1 MKKFAKTLVFIV
13 LCVCIAFTIAACGNK
28 GGNADFSY
36 PEEYETSGITLG
48 RYEELDLL
56 PVEGG
61 AEGITITSANPSIVS
76 VIGNR
81 LIAES
86 EGQTTITATRKKSK
100 KTLTVRVYDD
110 GAKLSLGTDRDI
122 AYIEN
127 ETDLGLHVVFNKKDY
142 AYGATYK
149 LTVPAEYASIAE
161 VRDGKIYGKA
171 EGTIKVK
178 ASIENYKGVDVIRG
192 EFTVRVCSA
201 SFVDVKS
208 AELSVYNAKDSKLA
222 KAKIEPTV
230 HYNAAKIADA
240 AVVYEVTDG
249 ADKIEIDDEGNI
261 VGKAEGTAT
270 VKVKYGADETV
281 FTEVTVTVK
290 PNYIGTSFFAS
301 GVGDEI
307 KQSYK
312 PYDGEAEIGGRK
324 EGIFEYTQGDGADW
338 DSRMSYAE
346 AGDSIVNNAR
356 KGYKYFGYDLY
367 LGGSQIYIGLDH
379 ADCQWF
385 GAGAYLRTDY
395 MQVIDC
401 ETGAITNRL
410 ERNKWIRIVYNLD
423 YYLNDSSYVAFAETG
438 FFYAQ
443 SGTPGSHSYID
454 NVRWYLDDEY
464 YDHDAEGNVKY
475 TLNDDGTIS
484 ATNNEWTFD
493 DTVNIYNG
501 EYVETESTYAPA
513 EGEIG
518 GVSGAWKYAPVTVTR
533 PDKNDP
539 SKNKTVFGS
548 WENQLKLVSATAYK
562 NGSTGDNGYNVNGMR
577 NLTEGIAKKVGAPVN
592 DSVESKYKFVTFDL
606 YVENGDSFNLNLN
619 HVNIG
624 GKINLGTTMA
634 EEGYVDGGTDL
645 STKSSYLRAW
655 KKGSDKL
662 AYYIE
667 KGNWYTVCLAY
678 FDNYDASAWSC
689 NILFSGDGGNVY
701 YINDVKFHKSMDG
714 VAPAEYTGLKPVS
727 GLSMLDNTKANG
739 QTLSWVYEDE
749 VAEKGEEFAGA
760 LKFKTNYAGT
770 DAWSNSRLG
779 FDGIAV
785 NSSFFKDGM
794 KYIVTDVYFDENIES
809 LGALTWVTHGSL
821 GLSGK
826 KYSGSIKLGE
836 TTEMYLY
843 ENGARVKGNVEANK
857 WYKLVIPV
865 DYPVK
870 QQWAVASVEI
880 KAKDA
885 SVAAYAYFNNITYT
899 KDIPYECKDVVIA
912 DKPASIAW
920 KDMAGDNTA
929 ETKTYDLSYIA
940 TPGLEVTWRSSD
952 EDVATVSGGTITFKR
967 GQWGKAVTITA
978 SAVVSEDVTITDSF
992 TVTLTNNVTEFSTAS
1007 DKISYVYGTDD
1018 EADVIYLTS
1027 TATSDSWSNSA
1038 AFSSIVSWKAGDN
1051 DYCKPVDSFRTHGY
1065 KWVSLDI
1072 CFDANAKVFEDCI
1085 WLNSDASGRHSV
1097 NFDMSSSDI
1106 PANAYFYNIEADG
1119 TKTKARGK
1127 VVAGKW
1133 YTVLMAV
1140 DYSKANTNWAK
1151 AFVGLTAKTED
1162 GTTAKIANLKFLTE
1176 MPAVYDLTISNK
1188 PSRVLWRELGDDK
1201 QITINTVATAGYDVE
1216 WNSSDPTVATVS
1228 DAGVLTFLS
1237 TGFNKSTTIT
1247 ASMKITDTF
1256 TLTDSFTVQL
1266 VDAPSNLVPN
1276 ENVSLYYGTDDEIIV
1291 KTTMSEGYSSTV
1303 GLYDISKGSSP
1314 VASWR
1319 NNGYKYLAMDILFGE
1334 NAKGIRSVIW
1344 LNNGNAH
1351 DEQPLLVGEAVPSVN
1366 ITVFDAATKAKVYG
1380 NVEANKWYTIYIAT
1394 NYSNPNPNWSQ
1405 AYINVWSNAD
1415 GVEGTIKIKNVTPVT
1430 AITGTYDLR
1439 MTGKP
1444 TADVNYRELTNGE
1457 LQLGVNATDGLELVW
1472 ETDNADYATV
1482 DGTGKVTLKGSAIGN
1497 NVTVTV
1503 YGKLNGNVVLTDSV
1517 TFGVTAVYSVEITN
1531 KPASL
1536 DWADLASGRTFTLE
1550 TSAATELTLVWS
1562 VDQTDYATVNNGV
1575 VTFTEAAIGNDV
1587 TVTVKGMLDGAE
1599 LATDSVTFTLTHEMR
1614 QILKTDSNATVEF
1627 GTSQEIDTVIVT
1639 STTAAANDDWGVGVQ
1654 FKEISSTANGSGVNT
1669 SYFTKGNKYVKF
1681 DISLGANAKVSPV
1694 SYFTSGGND
1703 ASTWKSD
1710 WYQKAITV
1718 GSTTTTYLYDKE
1730 TGARVLGNVESGKW
1744 YTLFVPA
1751 MWTCPNT
1758 PTWGAVRLMVR
1769 TTDENAAT
1777 AKIAN
1782 IEYVN
1787 AITGVID
1794 KVAIT
1799 GGLNSS
1805 MIFAEGATNTVQ
1817 LGMYNLPSAFG
1828 GVTWAVDNA
1837 EVATVADGLVTFL
1850 KTGSVNV
1857 TVTPVES
1864 AYAAYATTVSL
1875 KAVTLE
1881 DKKNEW
1887 HFDSTATEWQTEGE
1901 FANTY
1906 KFTGQNLI
1914 ISDATKEVTNN
1925 NYIMVEMYFAKAAG
1939 IKYISQMY
1947 TANKVAY
1954 DDVLWGTKRVNFT
1967 VYDKSWA
1974 TPVSRTTKR
1983 IGYYEMD
1990 GSVAET
1996 LETGRWYKVAIP
2008 KLKDMSQWAMQCKL
2022 EITANSDG
2030 EREVYYRNVSYGDT
2044 IPAGW
2049 INE

>member
-36 PEEYETSGITLG
+36 AEEYETNGITLG

-110 GAKLSLGTDRDI
+110 GAKLSLGADNDI
-122 AYIEN
+122 AYIGSA
-127 ETDLGLHVVFNKKDY
+127 TDLGFHVVFNKKDY

-149 LTVPAEYASIAE
+149 LTIPAEYASIAE
-161 VRDGKIYGKA
+161 VRNGKLYGKA

-192 EFTVRVCSA
+192 EFTVRVCPA

-261 VGKAEGTAT
+261 VGKAEGVAT

-312 PYDGEAEIGGRK
+312 PYEGEAEIGGRK

-395 MQVIDC
+395 MQVVDC

-410 ERNKWIRIVYNLD
+410 ERNKWIRIVYDLD
-423 YYLNDSSYVAFAETG
+423 YYINNSSYVAFAETG
-438 FFYAQ
+438 FFYTQ

-464 YDHDAEGNVKY
+464 YDHDAEANVKY

-493 DTVNIYNG
+493 DTVNVYNG

-533 PDKNDP
+533 LDKDDP
-539 SKNKTVFGS
+539 SKTKTVFSS

-714 VAPAEYTGLKPVS
+714 VAPAEYAGLKPVS

-794 KYIVTDVYFDENIES
+794 KYIVTDVYFDENVES

-826 KYSGSIKLGE
+826 KYTGSIKLGE

-857 WYKLVIPV
+857 WYKLVMPV
-865 DYPVK
+865 DYPAQ

-992 TVTLTNNVTEFSTAS
+992 TVTLTNNVTELSTAS

-1027 TATSDSWSNSA
+1027 TATTDSWSNSA
-1038 AFSSIVSWKAGDN
+1038 AFSSIVSWKTPDN

-1085 WLNSDASGRHSV
+1085 WLNSDGSNKHSV
-1097 NFDMSSSDI
+1097 KFDMSSSDI

-1127 VVAGKW
+1127 VIAGKW

-1140 DYSKANTNWAK
+1140 DYSKANPNWAK

-1188 PSRVLWRELGDDK
+1188 PSRVLWRELGDNK

-1334 NAKGIRSVIW
+1334 NSKGIRSVIW
-1344 LNNGNAH
+1344 LNNGQAH

-1366 ITVFDAATKAKVYG
+1366 ITVFDAATKAKIYG

-1405 AYINVWSNAD
+1405 AYLNVWSNAD

-1457 LQLGVNATDGLELVW
+1457 LQLGVNATEGLELVW
-1472 ETDNADYATV
+1472 EIDNADYATV

-1503 YGKLNGNVVLTDSV
+1503 YGKLNGSVVISDSV

-1536 DWADLASGRTFTLE
+1536 DWADLASGRTFALE

-1562 VDQTDYATVNNGV
+1562 VDETDYASVNNGV
-1575 VTFTEAAIGNDV
+1575 VTFTEAAIGNEV

-1614 QILKTDSNATVEF
+1614 HFK
-1627 GTSQEIDTVIVT
+1627 
-1639 STTAAANDDWGVGVQ
+1639 ANDGLSSLAYGTGDDIDVVLATATKTGSNDSWNSSVLFSDLIEAGTVNRPSLAYMNAGYKWVSVELMFDENLQFIRPNFDWQGDAATYYRTTIYPNTTLADNVYAFNMDGVRVSTIIANTWYKFFFPVELADKDKFHTENLCVWANDGTTTVLKLRN
-1654 FKEISSTANGSGVNT
+1654 FACSTAKTGV
-1669 SYFTKGNKYVKF
+1669 
-1681 DISLGANAKVSPV
+1681 
-1694 SYFTSGGND
+1694 
-1703 ASTWKSD
+1703 
-1710 WYQKAITV
+1710 
-1718 GSTTTTYLYDKE
+1718 YDKL
-1730 TGARVLGNVESGKW
+1730 VV
-1744 YTLFVPA
+1744 
-1751 MWTCPNT
+1751 
-1758 PTWGAVRLMVR
+1758 
-1769 TTDENAAT
+1769 
-1777 AKIAN
+1777 
-1782 IEYVN
+1782 
-1787 AITGVID
+1787 
-1794 KVAIT
+1794 T
-1799 GGLNSS
+1799 GGTNSS
-1805 MIFAEGATNTVQ
+1805 VIFTEGGTNTVQ
-1817 LGMYNLPSAFG
+1817 LGLANGADVFG
-1828 GVTWAVDNA
+1828 GYTWTVDNG

-1857 TVTPVES
+1857 TVTPVNT
-1864 AYAAYATTVSL
+1864 AYASLATTVSL
-1875 KAVTLE
+1875 KAVTAE
-1881 DKKNEW
+1881 EKKNEW
-1887 HFDSTATEWQTEGE
+1887 HFDSTLTTWVEDGE
-1901 FANTY
+1901 FANSWKYTA
-1906 KFTGQNLI
+1906 TSEDLLVASPS
-1914 ISDATKEVTNN
+1914 SDASNA
-1925 NYIMVEMYFAKAAG
+1925 NYIMLEFYVAKGCALNYHSNMYRNGK
-1939 IKYISQMY
+1939 S
-1947 TANKVAY
+1947 TWWWS
-1954 DDVLWGTKRVNFT
+1954 WGTNIN
-1967 VYDKSWA
+1967 A
-1974 TPVSRTTKR
+1974 NTK
-1983 IGYYEMD
+1983 YYEMD
-1990 GSVAET
+1990 GTRAT
-1996 LETGRWYKVAIP
+1996 KLEAGKWYKAVFLKAKQDAGCNWGDARLGIDKVDNAI
-2008 KLKDMSQWAMQCKL
+2008 
-2022 EITANSDG
+2022 EF
-2030 EREVYYRNVSYGDT
+2030 YYRNVAYGDT

>member
-61 AEGITITSANPSIVS
+61 AEGITITSADTSIVS

-142 AYGATYK
+142 AYGATYN

-161 VRDGKIYGKA
+161 VRNGKLYGKA

-192 EFTVRVCSA
+192 EFTVRVCPA

-230 HYNAAKIADA
+230 HYKAAKIADA

-270 VKVKYGADETV
+270 VKVKYASDETV

-312 PYDGEAEIGGRK
+312 PYEGEAEIGGRK

-423 YYLNDSSYVAFAETG
+423 YYLNNSSYVAFAETG

-464 YDHDAEGNVKY
+464 YDHDAEENVKY

-493 DTVNIYNG
+493 DTVNVYNG

-533 PDKNDP
+533 PDKDDP
-539 SKNKTVFGS
+539 SKNKTVFSS
-548 WENQLKLVSATAYK
+548 WENQLKLVSASAYK

-667 KGNWYTVCLAY
+667 KDNWYTVCLAY

-714 VAPAEYTGLKPVS
+714 VAPAEYAGLKPVS

-760 LKFKTNYAGT
+760 LKFKTNYTGT

-779 FDGIAV
+779 FDGIAI

-794 KYIVTDVYFDENIES
+794 KYIVTDVYFDENIAS

-826 KYSGSIKLGE
+826 QYSGSIKLGE

-857 WYKLVIPV
+857 WYKLVMPV
-865 DYPVK
+865 DYPAQ
-870 QQWAVASVEI
+870 QQWANASVEI

-899 KDIPYECKDVVIA
+899 KDIPYECKDVVIS

-992 TVTLTNNVTEFSTAS
+992 TVTLTNNVTEFAPSSSMTLA
-1007 DKISYVYGTDD
+1007 YGNGD
-1018 EADVIYLTS
+1018 EADTIFASTS
-1027 TATSDSWSNSA
+1027 ATNDAWNNTFAFTAIVNGAKPIAAYRGSGNKFAVMDVKFDSNVKQFLITMWLNTGSSA
-1038 AFSSIVSWKAGDN
+1038 TYQKYVNIGSAVDN
-1051 DYCKPVDSFRTHGY
+1051 DTYFY
-1065 KWVSLDI
+1065 
-1072 CFDANAKVFEDCI
+1072 DANGARVK
-1085 WLNSDASGRHSV
+1085 G
-1097 NFDMSSSDI
+1097 
-1106 PANAYFYNIEADG
+1106 NIEAD
-1119 TKTKARGK
+1119 T
-1127 VVAGKW
+1127 W
-1133 YTVLMAV
+1133 YKLYIPT
-1140 DYSKANTNWAK
+1140 DYTNYNGNWAQ
-1151 AFVGLTAKTED
+1151 AYLGMNAKTEAKAEIQIKNLTYVKAIEGMHD
-1162 GTTAKIANLKFLTE
+1162 LKITGVPSGDVQLETTQEVQLGVETDVEYTWSANNDAVATIDQTGKLTIVGSGKVTVTVTPTDVMYAGLTSSVTISVISEWDEPTAWHLDTTAAEWQGNTGDEFAKSWKVTGKDVTVAAAGKAAANADYIFLDLYLSKSGGFTYHSN
-1176 MPAVYDLTISNK
+1176 MYTASRLGRAWVWGNSVPGRLLIKASDWVTTVSTTDRYVRVYD
-1188 PSRVLWRELGDDK
+1188 
-1201 QITINTVATAGYDVE
+1201 
-1216 WNSSDPTVATVS
+1216 
-1228 DAGVLTFLS
+1228 
-1237 TGFNKSTTIT
+1237 
-1247 ASMKITDTF
+1247 M
-1256 TLTDSFTVQL
+1256 
-1266 VDAPSNLVPN
+1266 
-1276 ENVSLYYGTDDEIIV
+1276 
-1291 KTTMSEGYSSTV
+1291 
-1303 GLYDISKGSSP
+1303 
-1314 VASWR
+1314 
-1319 NNGYKYLAMDILFGE
+1319 
-1334 NAKGIRSVIW
+1334 
-1344 LNNGNAH
+1344 NGNAVSSVTNGVWYKVILPFNKEKKDISWGDSQLILEADAAGEKEVYFRNVSYGNELPTGLYERINITGVPTNDVYLSSGTCQLGVDTDLAVNWTSSA
-1351 DEQPLLVGEAVPSVN
+1351 DEIATVDSTGLVTFHTTGSVN
-1366 ITVFDAATKAKVYG
+1366 ITVTPTDPERASLAK
-1380 NVEANKWYTIYIAT
+1380 T
-1394 NYSNPNPNWSQ
+1394 
-1405 AYINVWSNAD
+1405 
-1415 GVEGTIKIKNVTPVT
+1415 
-1430 AITGTYDLR
+1430 
-1439 MTGKP
+1439 
-1444 TADVNYRELTNGE
+1444 
-1457 LQLGVNATDGLELVW
+1457 
-1472 ETDNADYATV
+1472 
-1482 DGTGKVTLKGSAIGN
+1482 VTLNIVSYVAR
-1497 NVTVTV
+1497 
-1503 YGKLNGNVVLTDSV
+1503 
-1517 TFGVTAVYSVEITN
+1517 ITN
-1531 KPASL
+1531 APTSL
-1536 DWADLASGRTFTLE
+1536 DWADLASGRTFALE
-1550 TSAATELTLVWS
+1550 TEASPELTLVWS
-1562 VDQTDYATVNNGV
+1562 VDQPDYATVNNGV

-1614 QILKTDSNATVEF
+1614 HFK
-1627 GTSQEIDTVIVT
+1627 
-1639 STTAAANDDWGVGVQ
+1639 ANDGLSSLAYGTGDDIDVVLATATKTGSNDSWGSSVLFSDLIEPGTVNRPSLAYMNAGYKWVSVELMFDENLQFIRPNFDWQGDAATYYRTTIYPNTTLADNVYAFNMDGVRVSTIIANTWYKFFFPVELADKDKYHTENLCVWANDGTTTVLKLRN
-1654 FKEISSTANGSGVNT
+1654 FACSTA
-1669 SYFTKGNKYVKF
+1669 
-1681 DISLGANAKVSPV
+1681 
-1694 SYFTSGGND
+1694 
-1703 ASTWKSD
+1703 
-1710 WYQKAITV
+1710 
-1718 GSTTTTYLYDKE
+1718 
-1730 TGARVLGNVESGKW
+1730 R
-1744 YTLFVPA
+1744 
-1751 MWTCPNT
+1751 
-1758 PTWGAVRLMVR
+1758 
-1769 TTDENAAT
+1769 
-1777 AKIAN
+1777 
-1782 IEYVN
+1782 
-1787 AITGVID
+1787 TGVYDILT
-1794 KVAIT
+1794 VT
-1799 GGLNSS
+1799 GGTNSS
-1805 MIFAEGATNTVQ
+1805 VIFTEGGTNTVQ
-1817 LGMYNLPSAFG
+1817 LGLANGADVFG
-1828 GVTWAVDNA
+1828 GYTWTVDNG
-1837 EVATVADGLVTFL
+1837 EVATVVDGLVTFL
-1850 KTGSVNV
+1850 KAGSVNV
-1857 TVTPVES
+1857 TVTPVNT
-1864 AYAAYATTVSL
+1864 AYASLATTVTL
-1875 KAVTLE
+1875 KAVTAE
-1881 DKKNEW
+1881 EKKNEW
-1887 HFDSTATEWQTEGE
+1887 HFDATAPTWVSEGE
-1901 FANTY
+1901 FANSWHSTSADVKVADNTSAASNAKY
-1906 KFTGQNLI
+1906 
-1914 ISDATKEVTNN
+1914 V
-1925 NYIMVEMYFAKAAG
+1925 MVEVYVVKGSGLNYHSNMYKEG
-1939 IKYISQMY
+1939 KSTYWWS
-1947 TANKVAY
+1947 
-1954 DDVLWGTKRVNFT
+1954 WGTNIDTNTR
-1967 VYDKSWA
+1967 
-1974 TPVSRTTKR
+1974 
-1983 IGYYEMD
+1983 YYEMD
-1990 GSVAET
+1990 GTRASK
-1996 LETGRWYKVAIP
+1996 LENGKWYKAVFNKAKQDASVTWGESILSID
-2008 KLKDMSQWAMQCKL
+2008 K
-2022 EITANSDG
+2022 ANN
-2030 EREVYYRNVSYGDT
+2030 EAELYFRNAAYGDT

>member
-1 MKKFAKTLVFIV
+1 MKKFAKTIVFIV

-192 EFTVRVCSA
+192 EFTVRVCPA

-230 HYNAAKIADA
+230 HYKAAKIADA

-270 VKVKYGADETV
+270 VKVKYASDETV

-312 PYDGEAEIGGRK
+312 PYEGEAEIGGRK

-464 YDHDAEGNVKY
+464 YDHDAVDNVKY

-493 DTVNIYNG
+493 DTVNVYNG

-539 SKNKTVFGS
+539 SKNKTVFSS

-714 VAPAEYTGLKPVS
+714 VAPAEYAGLKPVS

-826 KYSGSIKLGE
+826 QYTGSIKPGE
-836 TTEMYLY
+836 TTKMYLY

-865 DYPVK
+865 DYPAQ

-929 ETKTYDLSYIA
+929 ETKTYGLSYIA

-992 TVTLTNNVTEFSTAS
+992 TVTLTNNVTEFAPSSSVTLA
-1007 DKISYVYGTDD
+1007 YGNGD
-1018 EADVIYLTS
+1018 EADTIFASTS
-1027 TATSDSWSNSA
+1027 ATNATWNNTFAFTAIVNGDKPIAAYRGSGNKFAVMDVKFDSNVKQFLITMWLNTGSSA
-1038 AFSSIVSWKAGDN
+1038 TYQKYVNIGSAVDN
-1051 DYCKPVDSFRTHGY
+1051 DTYFY
-1065 KWVSLDI
+1065 
-1072 CFDANAKVFEDCI
+1072 DANGARVK
-1085 WLNSDASGRHSV
+1085 G
-1097 NFDMSSSDI
+1097 
-1106 PANAYFYNIEADG
+1106 NIEADTWYKLYIPTDYTNYNG
-1119 TKTKARGK
+1119 NWAQAYLGMNAKTEAKAEIQIKNLTYVKAIEGMHDLKITGVPSGDVQLETTQEVQLGVETDVEYTWSANNDAVATIDQTGKLTIVGSGK
-1127 VVAGKW
+1127 VTVTVTPTDAMYAGLTSSVTISVISEWDEPTAWHLDTTAAEWQGNTGDEFAKSWKVTGKNVTVAAAGKAAANADYIFLDLYLSKSGGFTYHSNMYTANRLGRAWVWGNSVPGRLLIKDRDWVTTVGTTDRYVRVYDMNGNAVSNVTNGVWYKVILPFNKEKKDIGWGDSQLMLEADAAGEKEVYFRNVSYGNELPTGLYDLKVTNVPTANVYLSVGSHQLGVDTNAGAVNWTSSADEIATVDSTGLVTFHATGSVNITVTPTDADRAPLAKTVTLNIAEESVQIIDERSEIAWRSLPDSKQITVAVAYSPNLTLNWSVDEGSAGYATVSQDGVVTFLEAGRYHDVTINVSAANAAGGTLGDSITFTLTDPVTEFGATGSATATYGYGDDVDTIITTATSTSIGWDTNVLAIKSLVKGNEYATPVYGSNGKHYFSFDVCFDSNTSQMEMCTYLNKNGSPNTKYQKTLTVGTAFDDTYYVYDAATKGRVLNTVGDGATW
-1133 YTVLMAV
+1133 YTVIVPA
-1140 DYSKANTNWAK
+1140 DHTNVNQSWAK
-1151 AFVGLTAKTED
+1151 AYLQFTSKSGTAATTVKIKNVALT
-1162 GTTAKIANLKFLTE
+1162 TE
-1176 MPAVYDLTISNK
+1176 MPAVHDLVITGA
-1188 PSRVLWRELGDDK
+1188 PS
-1201 QITINTVATAGYDVE
+1201 
-1216 WNSSDPTVATVS
+1216 SS
-1228 DAGVLTFLS
+1228 
-1237 TGFNKSTTIT
+1237 
-1247 ASMKITDTF
+1247 
-1256 TLTDSFTVQL
+1256 VQL
-1266 VDAPSNLVPN
+1266 SA
-1276 ENVSLYYGTDDEIIV
+1276 
-1291 KTTMSEGYSSTV
+1291 
-1303 GLYDISKGSSP
+1303 GS
-1314 VASWR
+1314 
-1319 NNGYKYLAMDILFGE
+1319 I
-1334 NAKGIRSVIW
+1334 
-1344 LNNGNAH
+1344 
-1351 DEQPLLVGEAVPSVN
+1351 
-1366 ITVFDAATKAKVYG
+1366 
-1380 NVEANKWYTIYIAT
+1380 
-1394 NYSNPNPNWSQ
+1394 
-1405 AYINVWSNAD
+1405 
-1415 GVEGTIKIKNVTPVT
+1415 
-1430 AITGTYDLR
+1430 
-1439 MTGKP
+1439 
-1444 TADVNYRELTNGE
+1444 
-1457 LQLGVNATDGLELVW
+1457 QLGA
-1472 ETDNADYATV
+1472 ETDLEVVWTSGNEEVAEV
-1482 DGTGKVTLKGSAIGN
+1482 DQTGKVTFKKSGTVDITVAPTDSTYASLAKSVSISIISEYDEPTGWKPKGASGNTMTWTADDATNPKAYRFSVTAGDGDWKSAMVVAEYGNDALTAPIGSAY
-1497 NVTVTV
+1497 VTIRM
-1503 YGKLNGNVVLTDSV
+1503 KFESNIKSV
-1517 TFGVTAVYSVEITN
+1517 IFRNA
-1531 KPASL
+1531 L
-1536 DWADLASGRTFTLE
+1536 RTP
-1550 TSAATELTLVWS
+1550 
-1562 VDQTDYATVNNGV
+1562 NNGV
-1575 VTFTEAAIGNDV
+1575 NYWIQFNVGAVPATDKAVKIYNEDGSVITEA
-1587 TVTVKGMLDGAE
+1587 
-1599 LATDSVTFTLTHEMR
+1599 
-1614 QILKTDSNATVEF
+1614 
-1627 GTSQEIDTVIVT
+1627 
-1639 STTAAANDDWGVGVQ
+1639 
-1654 FKEISSTANGSGVNT
+1654 
-1669 SYFTKGNKYVKF
+1669 
-1681 DISLGANAKVSPV
+1681 LG
-1694 SYFTSGGND
+1694 
-1703 ASTWKSD
+1703 
-1710 WYQKAITV
+1710 
-1718 GSTTTTYLYDKE
+1718 E
-1730 TGARVLGNVESGKW
+1730 GKW
-1744 YTLFVPA
+1744 YNVVVPVTLSSA
-1751 MWTCPNT
+1751 ANNGA
-1758 PTWGAVRLMVR
+1758 WG
-1769 TTDENAAT
+1769 
-1777 AKIAN
+1777 
-1782 IEYVN
+1782 
-1787 AITGVID
+1787 
-1794 KVAIT
+1794 
-1799 GGLNSS
+1799 
-1805 MIFAEGATNTVQ
+1805 
-1817 LGMYNLPSAFG
+1817 NLRFDFERS
-1828 GVTWAVDNA
+1828 D
-1837 EVATVADGLVTFL
+1837 
-1850 KTGSVNV
+1850 
-1857 TVTPVES
+1857 
-1864 AYAAYATTVSL
+1864 TTV
-1875 KAVTLE
+1875 
-1881 DKKNEW
+1881 
-1887 HFDSTATEWQTEGE
+1887 EG
-1901 FANTY
+1901 
-1906 KFTGQNLI
+1906 
-1914 ISDATKEVTNN
+1914 V
-1925 NYIMVEMYFAKAAG
+1925 
-1939 IKYISQMY
+1939 
-1947 TANKVAY
+1947 
-1954 DDVLWGTKRVNFT
+1954 
-1967 VYDKSWA
+1967 
-1974 TPVSRTTKR
+1974 
-1983 IGYYEMD
+1983 GY
-1990 GSVAET
+1990 V
-1996 LETGRWYKVAIP
+1996 
-2008 KLKDMSQWAMQCKL
+2008 KDYA
-2022 EITANSDG
+2022 
-2030 EREVYYRNVSYGDT
+2030 YGDT

>member
-61 AEGITITSANPSIVS
+61 AEGITITSADPSIVS
-76 VIGNR
+76 VVGNR

-100 KTLTVRVYDD
+100 KTLIVRVYDD

-192 EFTVRVCSA
+192 EFTVRVCPA

-222 KAKIEPTV
+222 KAKIEQTV
-230 HYNAAKIADA
+230 HYKAAKIADA

-270 VKVKYGADETV
+270 VKVKYASDETV

-312 PYDGEAEIGGRK
+312 PYEGEAEIGGRK

-464 YDHDAEGNVKY
+464 YDHDAEENVKY

-493 DTVNIYNG
+493 DTVNVYNG

-533 PDKNDP
+533 PDKDDP

-714 VAPAEYTGLKPVS
+714 VAPAEYAGLKPVS

-826 KYSGSIKLGE
+826 KYTGGIKLGE
-836 TTEMYLY
+836 TTKMYLY

-865 DYPVK
+865 DYPAQ

-899 KDIPYECKDVVIA
+899 KDIPYECKDVVIS

-992 TVTLTNNVTEFSTAS
+992 TVTLTNNVTEFAPSSSMTLA
-1007 DKISYVYGTDD
+1007 YGNGD
-1018 EADVIYLTS
+1018 EADTIFASTS
-1027 TATSDSWSNSA
+1027 ATNATWNNTFAFTAIVNGDKPIAAYRGSGNKFAVMDVKFDSNVKQFLITMWLNTGSSPTYQKYVNIGSA
-1038 AFSSIVSWKAGDN
+1038 VDN
-1051 DYCKPVDSFRTHGY
+1051 DTYFY
-1065 KWVSLDI
+1065 
-1072 CFDANAKVFEDCI
+1072 DANGARVK
-1085 WLNSDASGRHSV
+1085 G
-1097 NFDMSSSDI
+1097 
-1106 PANAYFYNIEADG
+1106 NIEAD
-1119 TKTKARGK
+1119 T
-1127 VVAGKW
+1127 W
-1133 YTVLMAV
+1133 YKLYIPT
-1140 DYSKANTNWAK
+1140 DYTNYNGNWAQ
-1151 AFVGLTAKTED
+1151 AYLGMNAKTEAKAEIQIKNLTYVKAIEGMHD
-1162 GTTAKIANLKFLTE
+1162 LKITGVPSGDVQLETTQEVQLGVETDVEYTWSANNDAVATIDQTGKLTIVGSGKVTVTVTPTDTMYAGLTSSVTISVISEWDEPTAWHLDTTAAEWQGNTGDEFAKSWKVTGKDVTVAAAGKAAANADYIFLDLYLSKSGGFTYHSNMYTAKRVGRAWVWGNSVPGRLLIKDSDWVTTVGTTDRYVR
-1176 MPAVYDLTISNK
+1176 VYDMNGNA
-1188 PSRVLWRELGDDK
+1188 V
-1201 QITINTVATAGYDVE
+1201 
-1216 WNSSDPTVATVS
+1216 SSVTN
-1228 DAGVLTFLS
+1228 GVWYKVILP
-1237 TGFNKSTTIT
+1237 FNKEKKDIGWG
-1247 ASMKITDTF
+1247 
-1256 TLTDSFTVQL
+1256 DSQL
-1266 VDAPSNLVPN
+1266 LLEADAAGEKEVYFR
-1276 ENVSLYYGTDDEIIV
+1276 NVSYGNELPT
-1291 KTTMSEGYSSTV
+1291 
-1303 GLYDISKGSSP
+1303 GLYDLKVTNVPTANVYLSVGSHQLG
-1314 VASWR
+1314 V
-1319 NNGYKYLAMDILFGE
+1319 DT
-1334 NAKGIRSVIW
+1334 NAGAVNWTSS
-1344 LNNGNAH
+1344 A
-1351 DEQPLLVGEAVPSVN
+1351 DEIATVDSTGLVTFHTTGSVN
-1366 ITVFDAATKAKVYG
+1366 ITVTPTDADRAPLAK
-1380 NVEANKWYTIYIAT
+1380 T
-1394 NYSNPNPNWSQ
+1394 
-1405 AYINVWSNAD
+1405 
-1415 GVEGTIKIKNVTPVT
+1415 
-1430 AITGTYDLR
+1430 
-1439 MTGKP
+1439 
-1444 TADVNYRELTNGE
+1444 
-1457 LQLGVNATDGLELVW
+1457 
-1472 ETDNADYATV
+1472 
-1482 DGTGKVTLKGSAIGN
+1482 VTLNIVSYVAR
-1497 NVTVTV
+1497 
-1503 YGKLNGNVVLTDSV
+1503 
-1517 TFGVTAVYSVEITN
+1517 ITN
-1531 KPASL
+1531 APTSL
-1536 DWADLASGRTFTLE
+1536 DWADLASGRTFALE
-1550 TSAATELTLVWS
+1550 TEASPELTLVWS

-1614 QILKTDSNATVEF
+1614 HFKANTKIKSVEY
-1627 GTSQEIDTVIVT
+1627 GTGDEIDTVIVT
-1639 STTAAANDDWGVGVQ
+1639 SNTYDAWDSSIAFTDLLAANNRP
-1654 FKEISSTANGSGVNT
+1654 STAYINAGYKWIS
-1669 SYFTKGNKYVKF
+1669 FEFQF
-1681 DISLGANAKVSPV
+1681 DENLYYIRPNFDSVAEAAGYYRGFVDPNEPAATQVDKN
-1694 SYFTSGGND
+1694 
-1703 ASTWKSD
+1703 
-1710 WYQKAITV
+1710 I
-1718 GSTTTTYLYDKE
+1718 YLYDMN
-1730 TGARVLGNVESGKW
+1730 NVRIWTVSAGEWYKIFIPVTLKNEDKW
-1744 YTLFVPA
+1744 YTENLCIVPKKGD
-1751 MWTCPNT
+1751 N
-1758 PTWGAVRLMVR
+1758 V
-1769 TTDENAAT
+1769 TTVF
-1777 AKIAN
+1777 KIRNYALSTSK
-1782 IEYVN
+1782 
-1787 AITGVID
+1787 TGVYD
-1794 KVAIT
+1794 NLTVT
-1799 GGLNSS
+1799 GGTNSS
-1805 MIFAEGATNTVQ
+1805 VIFTEGGTNTVQ
-1817 LGMYNLPSAFG
+1817 LGLANVADVFG
-1828 GVTWAVDNA
+1828 GYTWTVDNG

-1857 TVTPVES
+1857 TVTPVNT
-1864 AYAAYATTVSL
+1864 AYASLATTVSL
-1875 KAVTLE
+1875 KAVTAE
-1881 DKKNEW
+1881 EKQAEW
-1887 HFDSTATEWQTEGE
+1887 HFDSTVPTWVSEGE
-1901 FANTY
+1901 FANSWHSTSADVKVADNTSAASNAKY
-1906 KFTGQNLI
+1906 
-1914 ISDATKEVTNN
+1914 V
-1925 NYIMVEMYFAKAAG
+1925 MVEVYVVKG
-1939 IKYISQMY
+1939 SGLNYHSNMY
-1947 TANKVAY
+1947 TNDKTTY
-1954 DDVLWGTKRVNFT
+1954 WWSWGTNINANTR
-1967 VYDKSWA
+1967 
-1974 TPVSRTTKR
+1974 
-1983 IGYYEMD
+1983 YYEMD
-1990 GSVAET
+1990 GTRAT
-1996 LETGRWYKVAIP
+1996 KLENGKWYKAVFNKAKQDASVTWGESILSLD
-2008 KLKDMSQWAMQCKL
+2008 K
-2022 EITANSDG
+2022 ANN
-2030 EREVYYRNVSYGDT
+2030 EAEFYFRNAAYGDT

>member
-61 AEGITITSANPSIVS
+61 AEGITITSADPSIVS

-161 VRDGKIYGKA
+161 VRNGKLYGKA

-192 EFTVRVCSA
+192 EFTVRVCPA

-230 HYNAAKIADA
+230 HYKAAKIADA

-270 VKVKYGADETV
+270 VKVKYASDETV

-312 PYDGEAEIGGRK
+312 PYEGEAEIGGRK

-464 YDHDAEGNVKY
+464 YDHDAEENVKY

-493 DTVNIYNG
+493 DTVNVYNG

-513 EGEIG
+513 EGEID

-533 PDKNDP
+533 PDKDDP

-714 VAPAEYTGLKPVS
+714 VAPAEYAGLKPVS

-826 KYSGSIKLGE
+826 QYTGSIKLGE
-836 TTEMYLY
+836 TTKMYLY

-865 DYPVK
+865 DYPAQ

-899 KDIPYECKDVVIA
+899 KDIPYECKDVVIT

-992 TVTLTNNVTEFSTAS
+992 TVTLTNNVTEFAPSSSMTLA
-1007 DKISYVYGTDD
+1007 YGNGD
-1018 EADVIYLTS
+1018 EADTIFASTS
-1027 TATSDSWSNSA
+1027 ATNATWNNTFAFTAIVNGDKPIAAYRGSGNKFAVMDVKFDSNVKQFLITMWLNTGSSA
-1038 AFSSIVSWKAGDN
+1038 TYQKYVNIGSAVDN
-1051 DYCKPVDSFRTHGY
+1051 DTYFY
-1065 KWVSLDI
+1065 
-1072 CFDANAKVFEDCI
+1072 DANGARVK
-1085 WLNSDASGRHSV
+1085 G
-1097 NFDMSSSDI
+1097 
-1106 PANAYFYNIEADG
+1106 NIEAD
-1119 TKTKARGK
+1119 T
-1127 VVAGKW
+1127 W
-1133 YTVLMAV
+1133 YKLYIPT
-1140 DYSKANTNWAK
+1140 DYTNYNGNWAQ
-1151 AFVGLTAKTED
+1151 AYLGMNAKTEAKAEIQIKNLTYVKAIEGMHDLKITGVPSGDVQLETTQEVQLGVETDVEYTWSANNDAVATIDQTGKLTIVGSGKVTVTVTPTDAMYAGLTSSVTISVISEWDEPTAWHLCAKNTTEWIGNSGDQFAKSWKFTGSRIEVAGFYETQPEDQTAALAKYITLDIYFANAAGVNYESGMYNAGKKSWAWFWGKTVRPELAYYGASSGLGRYVQIYDMD
-1162 GTTAKIANLKFLTE
+1162 GNAVSSVTTGNWYKLVLPNAMENADTKWDTSRLVIDADSAGKREIYFRNVSYGNELPTGL
-1176 MPAVYDLTISNK
+1176 YDLKVTNVPTANVYLSVGSHQLGVETNAGAVKWTSSADEIATVDSTGLVTFHTTGSVNITVTPTDPK
-1188 PSRVLWRELGDDK
+1188 RASLAKTVTLNIAEESVKITDERSEIAWRSLPDSK
-1201 QITINTVATAGYDVE
+1201 QITVAVAHSPNLTLNWSVDEGSAGY
-1216 WNSSDPTVATVS
+1216 ATVS
-1228 DAGVLTFLS
+1228 QEGVVTFLEA
-1237 TGFNKSTTIT
+1237 GRYHDVTINVSAANAAGGT
-1247 ASMKITDTF
+1247 LGDSITF
-1256 TLTDSFTVQL
+1256 TLTDPVTALAVNG
-1266 VDAPSNLVPN
+1266 VDSIT
-1276 ENVSLYYGTDDEIIV
+1276 YGYGEEADTILIS
-1291 KTTMSEGYSSTV
+1291 TTGTSDSWRYNARFQG
-1303 GLYDISKGSSP
+1303 IAANAKP
-1314 VASWR
+1314 VADYR
-1319 NNGYKYLAMDILFGE
+1319 NNGYKYVKLNIYFNENVKQFRTDIHLNTDG
-1334 NAKGIRSVIW
+1334 KGPRYEKYIDIGSTPDSDVYFYDATTGGR
-1344 LNNGNAH
+1344 
-1351 DEQPLLVGEAVPSVN
+1351 
-1366 ITVFDAATKAKVYG
+1366 ITDA
-1380 NVEANKWYTIYIAT
+1380 IAT
-1394 NYSNPNPNWSQ
+1394 
-1405 AYINVWSNAD
+1405 
-1415 GVEGTIKIKNVTPVT
+1415 
-1430 AITGTYDLR
+1430 
-1439 MTGKP
+1439 
-1444 TADVNYRELTNGE
+1444 
-1457 LQLGVNATDGLELVW
+1457 
-1472 ETDNADYATV
+1472 
-1482 DGTGKVTLKGSAIGN
+1482 
-1497 NVTVTV
+1497 
-1503 YGKLNGNVVLTDSV
+1503 
-1517 TFGVTAVYSVEITN
+1517 
-1531 KPASL
+1531 
-1536 DWADLASGRTFTLE
+1536 
-1550 TSAATELTLVWS
+1550 
-1562 VDQTDYATVNNGV
+1562 
-1575 VTFTEAAIGNDV
+1575 
-1587 TVTVKGMLDGAE
+1587 
-1599 LATDSVTFTLTHEMR
+1599 
-1614 QILKTDSNATVEF
+1614 
-1627 GTSQEIDTVIVT
+1627 
-1639 STTAAANDDWGVGVQ
+1639 
-1654 FKEISSTANGSGVNT
+1654 
-1669 SYFTKGNKYVKF
+1669 
-1681 DISLGANAKVSPV
+1681 
-1694 SYFTSGGND
+1694 
-1703 ASTWKSD
+1703 
-1710 WYQKAITV
+1710 
-1718 GSTTTTYLYDKE
+1718 
-1730 TGARVLGNVESGKW
+1730 GKW
-1744 YTLFVPA
+1744 YTLFI
-1751 MWTCPNT
+1751 
-1758 PTWGAVRLMVR
+1758 PTDYSAYNSSWAEAGIGLNATSGTAVLKVK
-1769 TTDENAAT
+1769 DISFVKE
-1777 AKIAN
+1777 ISG
-1782 IEYVN
+1782 VHDL
-1787 AITGVID
+1787 AITGVPIQD
-1794 KVAIT
+1794 
-1799 GGLNSS
+1799 
-1805 MIFAEGATNTVQ
+1805 VQ
-1817 LGMYNLPSAFG
+1817 LETTTELQLGADTDLE
-1828 GVTWAVDNA
+1828 VTWSANNDA
-1837 EVATVADGLVTFL
+1837 VATIDAT
-1850 KTGSVNV
+1850 TGKLTILGSGKV
-1857 TVTPVES
+1857 TVT
-1864 AYAAYATTVSL
+1864 ATPT
-1875 KAVTLE
+1875 
-1881 DKKNEW
+1881 
-1887 HFDSTATEWQTEGE
+1887 DSTYASLAKSVTISVISEYDEPTAWHLDQSDGVEWQGKSDNE
-1901 FANTY
+1901 FAKSW
-1906 KFTGQNLI
+1906 KFTGTANQYGNLNML
-1914 ISDATKEVTNN
+1914 ISDATKEPTNAE
-1925 NYIMVEMYFAKAAG
+1925 YIMLEMYFAKVAG
-1939 IKYISQMY
+1939 IKYVSQMY
-1947 TANKVAY
+1947 SANKVAW
-1954 DDVLWGTKRVNFT
+1954 DDVLWGTTRKNIT
-1967 VYDKSWA
+1967 VYADGWTGKNGTDSG
-1974 TPVSRTTKR
+1974 KQ
-1983 IGYYEMD
+1983 IGYYNMD

-1996 LETGRWYKVAIP
+1996 LATGSWYKVVVP
-2008 KLKDMSQWAMQCKL
+2008 KMKDTSQWALQCRF
-2022 EITANSDG
+2022 EITCVDG
-2030 EREVYYRNVSYGDT
+2030 TAEVYYRNVSYGDT

>member
-13 LCVCIAFTIAACGNK
+13 LCVCIAFTIAACGNN

-36 PEEYETSGITLG
+36 AEEYETSGITLG

-61 AEGITITSANPSIVS
+61 AEGITITSADPSIVS
-76 VIGNR
+76 VSGNR

-127 ETDLGLHVVFNKKDY
+127 ETDLGFHVVFNKKDY
-142 AYGATYK
+142 AYGATYN

-161 VRDGKIYGKA
+161 VRNGKLYGKA

-192 EFTVRVCSA
+192 EFTVRVCPA

-249 ADKIEIDDEGNI
+249 ADKIEIDEEGNI

-290 PNYIGTSFFAS
+290 PNYIETSFFAS
-301 GVGDEI
+301 GVGTNI

-312 PYDGEAEIGGRK
+312 PYEGEAEIGGRK
-324 EGIFEYTQGDGADW
+324 EGIFEYTQGDGNGEGDTQDW

-438 FFYAQ
+438 FFYTQ

-493 DTVNIYNG
+493 DTVNVYNG

-513 EGEIG
+513 EGEID

-533 PDKNDP
+533 PDKDDP
-539 SKNKTVFGS
+539 SKNKTVFSS

-701 YINDVKFHKSMDG
+701 YINDVKFHKTMDG
-714 VAPAEYTGLKPVS
+714 VAPAEYAGLKPVS

-739 QTLSWVYEDE
+739 QTLSWVYDDE

-760 LKFKTNYAGT
+760 LKFKTNYTGT

-794 KYIVTDVYFDENIES
+794 KYIVTDVYFDENVES

-857 WYKLVIPV
+857 WYKLVMPV
-865 DYPVK
+865 DYPAQ
-870 QQWAVASVEI
+870 QQWANASVEV

-885 SVAAYAYFNNITYT
+885 SVAAYTYFNNITYT

-912 DKPASIAW
+912 DKPATIAW

-978 SAVVSEDVTITDSF
+978 SATVSEDVTITDSF
-992 TVTLTNNVTEFSTAS
+992 TVTLTNDVTEFAPSSSVTLA
-1007 DKISYVYGTDD
+1007 YGNDD
-1018 EADVIYLTS
+1018 EADTIFASTS
-1027 TATSDSWSNSA
+1027 ATNATWNNTFAFTA
-1038 AFSSIVSWKAGDN
+1038 IVNGS
-1051 DYCKPVDSFRTHGY
+1051 KPVDAYRGTGNKFAVMDV
-1065 KWVSLDI
+1065 K
-1072 CFDANAKVFEDCI
+1072 FDSNVKQFLI
-1085 WLNSDASGRHSV
+1085 TMWLNTG
-1097 NFDMSSSDI
+1097 SSPTYQKYITIGSAVD
-1106 PANAYFYNIEADG
+1106 NDTYFYDVNGARVKGNIEAD
-1119 TKTKARGK
+1119 T
-1127 VVAGKW
+1127 W
-1133 YTVLMAV
+1133 YKLYIPT
-1140 DYSKANTNWAK
+1140 DYTNANTNWAQ
-1151 AFVGLTAKTED
+1151 AYLGMNAKTEAKAEMQIKNLTYVKAIEGMHD
-1162 GTTAKIANLKFLTE
+1162 LKITGVPSGDVQLETTQEVQLGVETDVEYTWSANNNDVATIDQTGKLTIVGSGKVTVTVTPTDTKYAGLTSSVTISVISEWDEPTAWHLDTTAAEWQGNTGDEFAKSWKVTGNNVTVAAAGKDAANADYIFLDLYLSKSGGFTYHSNMYTANNVARAWVWGNSVPGQLIIKQKDWVTTVKATDRYVRVYDMDGNAVSTVTNGVWYKVILPFNKENKDIGWGESQLMLEADAAGEKEVYFRNVSYGNEFPTGLYDLKVTNVPTANVYLSVGSHQLGVETNAGAVNWTSSADEIATVDSTGLVTFHTTGSVNITVTPTDADRAPLAKTVTLNIAEESVQITDERSEIAWRSLPENKQITVAVAYSPNLTLNWSVDEGSAGYATVSQDGVVTFLDAGRYHDVTINVSATTAAGGTLGDSITFTLTDPVTEFGATGSATATYGYGDDVDTIITTATSTSIGWDTNVLAIKSLVKGNEYATPVYGSNGKHYFSFDVCFDSNTSQMEMCTYLNKNGSPNTKYQKTLTVGTAFDDTYYVYDAATKGRVLNTVGDGATWYTVIVPADHTNVNQSWAKAYLQFTSKSGTAATMVKIKNVALTTE
-1176 MPAVYDLTISNK
+1176 MPAVHDLVITGA
-1188 PSRVLWRELGDDK
+1188 PS
-1201 QITINTVATAGYDVE
+1201 
-1216 WNSSDPTVATVS
+1216 SS
-1228 DAGVLTFLS
+1228 
-1237 TGFNKSTTIT
+1237 
-1247 ASMKITDTF
+1247 
-1256 TLTDSFTVQL
+1256 VQL
-1266 VDAPSNLVPN
+1266 SA
-1276 ENVSLYYGTDDEIIV
+1276 
-1291 KTTMSEGYSSTV
+1291 
-1303 GLYDISKGSSP
+1303 GS
-1314 VASWR
+1314 
-1319 NNGYKYLAMDILFGE
+1319 I
-1334 NAKGIRSVIW
+1334 
-1344 LNNGNAH
+1344 
-1351 DEQPLLVGEAVPSVN
+1351 
-1366 ITVFDAATKAKVYG
+1366 
-1380 NVEANKWYTIYIAT
+1380 
-1394 NYSNPNPNWSQ
+1394 
-1405 AYINVWSNAD
+1405 
-1415 GVEGTIKIKNVTPVT
+1415 
-1430 AITGTYDLR
+1430 
-1439 MTGKP
+1439 
-1444 TADVNYRELTNGE
+1444 
-1457 LQLGVNATDGLELVW
+1457 QLGA
-1472 ETDNADYATV
+1472 ETDLEVVWTSGNKEVAEV
-1482 DGTGKVTLKGSAIGN
+1482 DQTGKVTFKKSG
-1497 NVTVTV
+1497 TVDITV
-1503 YGKLNGNVVLTDSV
+1503 APTDS
-1517 TFGVTAVYSVEITN
+1517 TY
-1531 KPASL
+1531 ASL
-1536 DWADLASGRTFTLE
+1536 AK
-1550 TSAATELTLVWS
+1550 S
-1562 VDQTDYATVNNGV
+1562 VSISIISEYDEPTGWHPV
-1575 VTFTEAAIGNDV
+1575 
-1587 TVTVKGMLDGAE
+1587 GANS
-1599 LATDSVTFTLTHEMR
+1599 TY
-1614 QILKTDSNATVEF
+1614 
-1627 GTSQEIDTVIVT
+1627 T
-1639 STTAAANDDWGVGVQ
+1639 STVWQGEG
-1654 FKEISSTANGSGVNT
+1654 
-1669 SYFTKGNKYVKF
+1669 
-1681 DISLGANAKVSPV
+1681 
-1694 SYFTSGGND
+1694 
-1703 ASTWKSD
+1703 
-1710 WYQKAITV
+1710 
-1718 GSTTTTYLYDKE
+1718 TTYPK
-1730 TGARVLGNVESGKW
+1730 
-1744 YTLFVPA
+1744 
-1751 MWTCPNT
+1751 
-1758 PTWGAVRLMVR
+1758 
-1769 TTDENAAT
+1769 
-1777 AKIAN
+1777 
-1782 IEYVN
+1782 
-1787 AITGVID
+1787 
-1794 KVAIT
+1794 
-1799 GGLNSS
+1799 
-1805 MIFAEGATNTVQ
+1805 
-1817 LGMYNLPSAFG
+1817 
-1828 GVTWAVDNA
+1828 
-1837 EVATVADGLVTFL
+1837 
-1850 KTGSVNV
+1850 
-1857 TVTPVES
+1857 
-1864 AYAAYATTVSL
+1864 
-1875 KAVTLE
+1875 
-1881 DKKNEW
+1881 
-1887 HFDSTATEWQTEGE
+1887 
-1901 FANTY
+1901 TY
-1906 KFTGQNLI
+1906 KFTSNTDGADWQKYLMLA
-1914 ISDATKEVTNN
+1914 SYHDESLKDPLGKKYVTAQFMFTDN
-1925 NYIMVEMYFAKAAG
+1925 VK
-1939 IKYISQMY
+1939 
-1947 TANKVAY
+1947 TVAICSK
-1954 DDVLWGTKRVNFT
+1954 LRTTGGN
-1967 VYDKSWA
+1967 DKSNYWEQYA
-1974 TPVSRTTKR
+1974 IGEIPSNTKNVR
-1983 IGYYEMD
+1983 FYNED
-1990 GSVAET
+1990 GSLVTEA
-1996 LETGRWYKVAIP
+1996 LAKNVWYKVVLPLAE
-2008 KLKDMSQWAMQCKL
+2008 S
-2022 EITANSDG
+2022 TASGNGAWGTFYVEFGANDSAAVT
-2030 EREVYYRNVSYGDT
+2030 EVYFKDYAYGDT

>member
-61 AEGITITSANPSIVS
+61 AEGITITSADPSIVS

-161 VRDGKIYGKA
+161 VRNGKLYGKA

-192 EFTVRVCSA
+192 EFTVRVCPA

-230 HYNAAKIADA
+230 HYKAAKIADA

-270 VKVKYGADETV
+270 VKVKYASDETV

-312 PYDGEAEIGGRK
+312 PYEGEAEIGGRK
-324 EGIFEYTQGDGADW
+324 EGVFEYTQGDGADW

-423 YYLNDSSYVAFAETG
+423 YYLNNSSYVAFAETG

-464 YDHDAEGNVKY
+464 YDHDAVDNVKY

-714 VAPAEYTGLKPVS
+714 VAPAEYAGLKPVS

-826 KYSGSIKLGE
+826 QYTGSIKLGE
-836 TTEMYLY
+836 TTKMYLY

-865 DYPVK
+865 DYPAQ

-992 TVTLTNNVTEFSTAS
+992 TVTLTNNVTEFAPSSSMTLA
-1007 DKISYVYGTDD
+1007 YGNGD
-1018 EADVIYLTS
+1018 EADTIFASTS
-1027 TATSDSWSNSA
+1027 ATNATWNNTFAFTAIVNGDKPIAAYRGSGNKFAVMDVKFDSNVKQFLITMWLNTGSSA
-1038 AFSSIVSWKAGDN
+1038 TYQKYVNIGSAVDN
-1051 DYCKPVDSFRTHGY
+1051 DTYFY
-1065 KWVSLDI
+1065 
-1072 CFDANAKVFEDCI
+1072 DANGARVK
-1085 WLNSDASGRHSV
+1085 G
-1097 NFDMSSSDI
+1097 
-1106 PANAYFYNIEADG
+1106 NIEAD
-1119 TKTKARGK
+1119 T
-1127 VVAGKW
+1127 W
-1133 YTVLMAV
+1133 YKLYIPT
-1140 DYSKANTNWAK
+1140 DYTNYNGNWAQ
-1151 AFVGLTAKTED
+1151 AYLGMNAKTEAKAEIQIKNLTYVKAID
-1162 GTTAKIANLKFLTE
+1162 GMHDLKITGVPSGDVQLGTTQEVQLGVETDVEYTWSANNDAVATIDQTGKLTIVGSGKVTVTVTPTDAMYAGLASSVTISVISEWDEPTAWHLDTTAAEWQGNTGDEFAKSWKVTGKNVTVAAAGKAAANADYIFLDLYLSKSGGFTYHSN
-1176 MPAVYDLTISNK
+1176 MYTANRLGRAWVWGNSVPGRLLIKASDWVTTVSTTDRYVRVYD
-1188 PSRVLWRELGDDK
+1188 
-1201 QITINTVATAGYDVE
+1201 
-1216 WNSSDPTVATVS
+1216 
-1228 DAGVLTFLS
+1228 
-1237 TGFNKSTTIT
+1237 
-1247 ASMKITDTF
+1247 M
-1256 TLTDSFTVQL
+1256 
-1266 VDAPSNLVPN
+1266 
-1276 ENVSLYYGTDDEIIV
+1276 
-1291 KTTMSEGYSSTV
+1291 
-1303 GLYDISKGSSP
+1303 
-1314 VASWR
+1314 
-1319 NNGYKYLAMDILFGE
+1319 
-1334 NAKGIRSVIW
+1334 
-1344 LNNGNAH
+1344 NGNAVSSVTNGVWYKVILPFNKERKDISWGDSQLLLEADAAGEKEVYFRNVSYGNELPTGLYERINITGVPTNDVYLSSGTCQLGVDTDLEVNWTSSA
-1351 DEQPLLVGEAVPSVN
+1351 DEIATVDSTGLVTFHTTGSVN
-1366 ITVFDAATKAKVYG
+1366 ITVTPTDPERASLAK
-1380 NVEANKWYTIYIAT
+1380 T
-1394 NYSNPNPNWSQ
+1394 
-1405 AYINVWSNAD
+1405 
-1415 GVEGTIKIKNVTPVT
+1415 
-1430 AITGTYDLR
+1430 
-1439 MTGKP
+1439 
-1444 TADVNYRELTNGE
+1444 
-1457 LQLGVNATDGLELVW
+1457 
-1472 ETDNADYATV
+1472 
-1482 DGTGKVTLKGSAIGN
+1482 VTLNIVSYVAR
-1497 NVTVTV
+1497 
-1503 YGKLNGNVVLTDSV
+1503 
-1517 TFGVTAVYSVEITN
+1517 ITN
-1531 KPASL
+1531 APTSL
-1536 DWADLASGRTFTLE
+1536 DWADLASGRTFALE
-1550 TSAATELTLVWS
+1550 TEASPELTLVWS

-1614 QILKTDSNATVEF
+1614 HFKANTKIKSVEY
-1627 GTSQEIDTVIVT
+1627 GTGDEIDTVIVT
-1639 STTAAANDDWGVGVQ
+1639 SNTYDAWDSSIAFTDLLAANNRP
-1654 FKEISSTANGSGVNT
+1654 STAYINAGYKWIS
-1669 SYFTKGNKYVKF
+1669 FEFQF
-1681 DISLGANAKVSPV
+1681 DENLYYIRPNFDSVAEAAGYYRGFVDPNEPAATQVDKN
-1694 SYFTSGGND
+1694 
-1703 ASTWKSD
+1703 
-1710 WYQKAITV
+1710 I
-1718 GSTTTTYLYDKE
+1718 YLYDMN
-1730 TGARVLGNVESGKW
+1730 NVRIWTVSAGEWYKIFIPVTLKNEDKW
-1744 YTLFVPA
+1744 YTENLCIVPKKGD
-1751 MWTCPNT
+1751 N
-1758 PTWGAVRLMVR
+1758 V
-1769 TTDENAAT
+1769 TTVF
-1777 AKIAN
+1777 KIRNYALSTSK
-1782 IEYVN
+1782 
-1787 AITGVID
+1787 TGVYD
-1794 KVAIT
+1794 NLTVT
-1799 GGLNSS
+1799 GGTNSS
-1805 MIFAEGATNTVQ
+1805 VIFTEGGTNTVQ
-1817 LGMYNLPSAFG
+1817 LGLANVADVFG
-1828 GVTWAVDNA
+1828 GYTWTVDNA

-1857 TVTPVES
+1857 TVTPVNT
-1864 AYAAYATTVSL
+1864 AYASLATTVSL
-1875 KAVTLE
+1875 KAVTAE
-1881 DKKNEW
+1881 EKQAEW
-1887 HFDSTATEWQTEGE
+1887 HFDSTVPTWVSEGE
-1901 FANTY
+1901 FANSWHSTSADVKVADNTSAASNAKY
-1906 KFTGQNLI
+1906 
-1914 ISDATKEVTNN
+1914 V
-1925 NYIMVEMYFAKAAG
+1925 MVEVYVVKG
-1939 IKYISQMY
+1939 SGLNYHSNMY
-1947 TANKVAY
+1947 TNDKTTY
-1954 DDVLWGTKRVNFT
+1954 WWSWGTNINANTR
-1967 VYDKSWA
+1967 
-1974 TPVSRTTKR
+1974 
-1983 IGYYEMD
+1983 YYEMD
-1990 GSVAET
+1990 GTRAT
-1996 LETGRWYKVAIP
+1996 KLENGKWYKAVFNKAKQDASVTWGESILSLD
-2008 KLKDMSQWAMQCKL
+2008 K
-2022 EITANSDG
+2022 ANN
-2030 EREVYYRNVSYGDT
+2030 EAEFYFRNAAYGDT

>member
-61 AEGITITSANPSIVS
+61 AEGITITSADPSIVS

-149 LTVPAEYASIAE
+149 LTVPAEYANIAE
-161 VRDGKIYGKA
+161 VRNGKLYGKA

-192 EFTVRVCSA
+192 EFTVRVCPA

-230 HYNAAKIADA
+230 HYKAAKIADA

-270 VKVKYGADETV
+270 VKVKYASDETV

-312 PYDGEAEIGGRK
+312 PYEGEAEIGGRK

-464 YDHDAEGNVKY
+464 YDHDAVDNVKY

-493 DTVNIYNG
+493 DTVNFYNG

-689 NILFSGDGGNVY
+689 NILLSGDGGNVY

-714 VAPAEYTGLKPVS
+714 VAPAEYAGLKPVS

-826 KYSGSIKLGE
+826 QYTGSIKLGE
-836 TTEMYLY
+836 TTKMYLY

-865 DYPVK
+865 DYPAQ

-1085 WLNSDASGRHSV
+1085 WLNSDASGRHSIS
-1097 NFDMSSSDI
+1097 FDMSSSDI

-1119 TKTKARGK
+1119 TKTKAKGK

-1140 DYSKANTNWAK
+1140 DHSKANTDWAK

-1291 KTTMSEGYSSTV
+1291 KTSKSEGYSSTV

-1344 LNNGNAH
+1344 LNKGNAH

-1366 ITVFDAATKAKVYG
+1366 IAVFDAATKAKVYG

-1415 GVEGTIKIKNVTPVT
+1415 GVEGTIKIKNVIPVT

-1457 LQLGVNATDGLELVW
+1457 LQLGVNATEGLELVW

-1482 DGTGKVTLKGSAIGN
+1482 DGTGKVTIKGSAIGN

-1562 VDQTDYATVNNGV
+1562 VDQPDYATVNNGV

-1599 LATDSVTFTLTHEMR
+1599 LATDSVTFTLIHEMR
-1614 QILKTDSNATVEF
+1614 HFKANTKIKSVEY
-1627 GTSQEIDTVIVT
+1627 GTGDEIDTVIVT
-1639 STTAAANDDWGVGVQ
+1639 SNTYDAWDSSIAFTDLLAANNRP
-1654 FKEISSTANGSGVNT
+1654 STAYINAGYKWIS
-1669 SYFTKGNKYVKF
+1669 FEFQF
-1681 DISLGANAKVSPV
+1681 DENLYYIRPNFDSVAEAAGYYRGFVDPNEPAATQVDKN
-1694 SYFTSGGND
+1694 
-1703 ASTWKSD
+1703 
-1710 WYQKAITV
+1710 I
-1718 GSTTTTYLYDKE
+1718 YLYDMN
-1730 TGARVLGNVESGKW
+1730 NVRIWTVSAGEWYKIFIPVTLKNEDKW
-1744 YTLFVPA
+1744 YTENLCIVPKKGD
-1751 MWTCPNT
+1751 N
-1758 PTWGAVRLMVR
+1758 V
-1769 TTDENAAT
+1769 TTVFKIRNYALST
-1777 AKIAN
+1777 AK
-1782 IEYVN
+1782 
-1787 AITGVID
+1787 TGVYD
-1794 KVAIT
+1794 NLTVT
-1799 GGLNSS
+1799 GGTNSS
-1805 MIFAEGATNTVQ
+1805 VIFTEGGTNTVQ
-1817 LGMYNLPSAFG
+1817 LGLANVADVFG
-1828 GVTWAVDNA
+1828 GYTWTVDNG

-1857 TVTPVES
+1857 TVTPVNT
-1864 AYAAYATTVSL
+1864 AYASLATTVSL
-1875 KAVTLE
+1875 KAVTAE
-1881 DKKNEW
+1881 EKQAEW
-1887 HFDSTATEWQTEGE
+1887 HFDSTVPTWVSEGE
-1901 FANTY
+1901 FANSWHSTSADVKVADNTSAASNAKY
-1906 KFTGQNLI
+1906 
-1914 ISDATKEVTNN
+1914 V
-1925 NYIMVEMYFAKAAG
+1925 MVEVYVVKG
-1939 IKYISQMY
+1939 SGLNYHSNMY
-1947 TANKVAY
+1947 TNDKTTY
-1954 DDVLWGTKRVNFT
+1954 WWSWGTNINANTR
-1967 VYDKSWA
+1967 
-1974 TPVSRTTKR
+1974 
-1983 IGYYEMD
+1983 YYEMD
-1990 GSVAET
+1990 GTRAT
-1996 LETGRWYKVAIP
+1996 KLENGKWYKAVFNKAKQDASVTWGESILSLD
-2008 KLKDMSQWAMQCKL
+2008 K
-2022 EITANSDG
+2022 ANN
-2030 EREVYYRNVSYGDT
+2030 EAEFYFRNAAYGDT

>member
-36 PEEYETSGITLG
+36 AEEYETNGITLG

-61 AEGITITSANPSIVS
+61 AEGITITSADPSIVS

-110 GAKLSLGTDRDI
+110 GAKLSIGADNDI
-122 AYIEN
+122 AYIGSA
-127 ETDLGLHVVFNKKDY
+127 TDLGFHVVFNKKDY

-149 LTVPAEYASIAE
+149 LTIPAEYASIAE

-192 EFTVRVCSA
+192 EFTVRVCPA

-261 VGKAEGTAT
+261 VGKAEGVAT

-312 PYDGEAEIGGRK
+312 PYEGEAEIGGRK

-385 GAGAYLRTDY
+385 GTGAYLRTDY

-423 YYLNDSSYVAFAETG
+423 YYLNNSSYVAFAETG

-464 YDHDAEGNVKY
+464 YDHDAEENVKY

-493 DTVNIYNG
+493 DTVNVYNG

-533 PDKNDP
+533 PDKDDP
-539 SKNKTVFGS
+539 SKTKTVFSS

-714 VAPAEYTGLKPVS
+714 VAPAEYAGLKPVS

-794 KYIVTDVYFDENIES
+794 KYIVTDVYFDENVES

-826 KYSGSIKLGE
+826 KYTGSIKLGE

-857 WYKLVIPV
+857 WYKLVMPV
-865 DYPVK
+865 DYPAQ

-967 GQWGKAVTITA
+967 GQWGKSVTITA

-992 TVTLTNNVTEFSTAS
+992 TVTLTNNVTEFAPSSSMTLA
-1007 DKISYVYGTDD
+1007 YGNGD
-1018 EADVIYLTS
+1018 EADTIFASTS
-1027 TATSDSWSNSA
+1027 ATNAAWNNTFAFTAIVNGDKPIAAYRGSGNKFAVMDVKFDSNVKQFLITMWLNTGSSA
-1038 AFSSIVSWKAGDN
+1038 TYQKYVNIGSAVDN
-1051 DYCKPVDSFRTHGY
+1051 DTYFY
-1065 KWVSLDI
+1065 
-1072 CFDANAKVFEDCI
+1072 DANGARVK
-1085 WLNSDASGRHSV
+1085 G
-1097 NFDMSSSDI
+1097 
-1106 PANAYFYNIEADG
+1106 NIEADTWYKLYIPTDYTNYNG
-1119 TKTKARGK
+1119 NWAQAYLGMNAKTEAKAEIQIKNLTYVKAIEGMHDLKITGVPSGDVQLETTQEVQLGVETDVEYTWSANNDAVATIDQTGKLTIVGSGK
-1127 VVAGKW
+1127 VTVTVTPTDAMYAGLTSSVTISVISEWDEPTAWHLDTTAAEWQGNTGNEFAKSWKVTGKNVTVAAAGKAAANADYIFLDLYLSKSSGFTYHSNMYTANRLGRAWVWGNSVPGRLLIKDRDWVTTVGTTDRYVRVYDMNGNAVSSVTNGVWYKVILPFNKEKKDIGWGDSQLLLEADAAGEKEVYFRNVSYGNELPTGLYDLKVTNVPTANVYLSVGSHQLGVDTNAGAVNWTSSADEIATVDSTGLVTFHTTGSVNITVTPTDADRAPLAKTVTLNIAEESVQITDERSEIAWRSLPDSKQITVAVAHSPNLTLNWSVDEGSAGYATVSQDGVVTFLEAGRYHDVTINVSATNAAGGTLGDSITFTLTDPVTEFGATGSATATYGYGDDVDTIITTATSTSIGWDTNVLAIKSLVKGNEYATPVYGSNGKHYFSFDVCFDSNTSQMEMCTYLNKDGSPNTKYQKTLTVGTAFDDTYYVYDAATKGRVLNTVGDGATW
-1133 YTVLMAV
+1133 YTVIVPA
-1140 DYSKANTNWAK
+1140 DHTNVNQSWAK
-1151 AFVGLTAKTED
+1151 AYLQFTSKSGTAATTVKIKNVALT
-1162 GTTAKIANLKFLTE
+1162 TE
-1176 MPAVYDLTISNK
+1176 MPAVHDL
-1188 PSRVLWRELGDDK
+1188 V
-1201 QITINTVATAGYDVE
+1201 ITGAPA
-1216 WNSSDPTVATVS
+1216 SS
-1228 DAGVLTFLS
+1228 
-1237 TGFNKSTTIT
+1237 
-1247 ASMKITDTF
+1247 
-1256 TLTDSFTVQL
+1256 VQL
-1266 VDAPSNLVPN
+1266 SA
-1276 ENVSLYYGTDDEIIV
+1276 
-1291 KTTMSEGYSSTV
+1291 
-1303 GLYDISKGSSP
+1303 GS
-1314 VASWR
+1314 
-1319 NNGYKYLAMDILFGE
+1319 I
-1334 NAKGIRSVIW
+1334 
-1344 LNNGNAH
+1344 
-1351 DEQPLLVGEAVPSVN
+1351 
-1366 ITVFDAATKAKVYG
+1366 
-1380 NVEANKWYTIYIAT
+1380 
-1394 NYSNPNPNWSQ
+1394 
-1405 AYINVWSNAD
+1405 
-1415 GVEGTIKIKNVTPVT
+1415 
-1430 AITGTYDLR
+1430 
-1439 MTGKP
+1439 
-1444 TADVNYRELTNGE
+1444 
-1457 LQLGVNATDGLELVW
+1457 QLGA
-1472 ETDNADYATV
+1472 ETDLEVVWTSGNKEVAEV
-1482 DGTGKVTLKGSAIGN
+1482 DQTGKVTFKKSG
-1497 NVTVTV
+1497 TVDITV
-1503 YGKLNGNVVLTDSV
+1503 APTDSS
-1517 TFGVTAVYSVEITN
+1517 Y
-1531 KPASL
+1531 ASL
-1536 DWADLASGRTFTLE
+1536 AK
-1550 TSAATELTLVWS
+1550 S
-1562 VDQTDYATVNNGV
+1562 VSISIISEYDEPTGWKP
-1575 VTFTEAAIGNDV
+1575 
-1587 TVTVKGMLDGAE
+1587 KGANS
-1599 LATDSVTFTLTHEMR
+1599 TY
-1614 QILKTDSNATVEF
+1614 
-1627 GTSQEIDTVIVT
+1627 T
-1639 STTAAANDDWGVGVQ
+1639 STVWQGEG
-1654 FKEISSTANGSGVNT
+1654 
-1669 SYFTKGNKYVKF
+1669 
-1681 DISLGANAKVSPV
+1681 
-1694 SYFTSGGND
+1694 
-1703 ASTWKSD
+1703 
-1710 WYQKAITV
+1710 
-1718 GSTTTTYLYDKE
+1718 TTYPK
-1730 TGARVLGNVESGKW
+1730 
-1744 YTLFVPA
+1744 
-1751 MWTCPNT
+1751 
-1758 PTWGAVRLMVR
+1758 
-1769 TTDENAAT
+1769 
-1777 AKIAN
+1777 
-1782 IEYVN
+1782 
-1787 AITGVID
+1787 
-1794 KVAIT
+1794 
-1799 GGLNSS
+1799 
-1805 MIFAEGATNTVQ
+1805 
-1817 LGMYNLPSAFG
+1817 
-1828 GVTWAVDNA
+1828 
-1837 EVATVADGLVTFL
+1837 
-1850 KTGSVNV
+1850 
-1857 TVTPVES
+1857 
-1864 AYAAYATTVSL
+1864 
-1875 KAVTLE
+1875 
-1881 DKKNEW
+1881 
-1887 HFDSTATEWQTEGE
+1887 
-1901 FANTY
+1901 TY
-1906 KFTGQNLI
+1906 KFTRNTDGADWQKYLMLA
-1914 ISDATKEVTNN
+1914 SYHDDSLKDPLG
-1925 NYIMVEMYFAKAAG
+1925 K
-1939 IKYISQMY
+1939 KYI
-1947 TANKVAY
+1947 TAQFMFTDNVKTVAICSK
-1954 DDVLWGTKRVNFT
+1954 LRTTGGN
-1967 VYDKSWA
+1967 DKSNYWEQYA
-1974 TPVSRTTKR
+1974 IGEIPSNTKNVR
-1983 IGYYEMD
+1983 FYNED
-1990 GSVAET
+1990 GSLVTEA
-1996 LETGRWYKVAIP
+1996 LAKNVWYKVVLPLAESNASGNGAWGTFYVE
-2008 KLKDMSQWAMQCKL
+2008 LG
-2022 EITANSDG
+2022 ANDSAAVT
-2030 EREVYYRNVSYGDT
+2030 EVYFKDYAYGDA

>member
-161 VRDGKIYGKA
+161 VRNGKLYGKA

-192 EFTVRVCSA
+192 EFTVRVCPA

-230 HYNAAKIADA
+230 HYKAAKIADA

-270 VKVKYGADETV
+270 VKVKYASDETV

-312 PYDGEAEIGGRK
+312 PYEGEAEIGGRK

-423 YYLNDSSYVAFAETG
+423 YYLNNSSYAAFAETG

-493 DTVNIYNG
+493 DTVNVYNG

-533 PDKNDP
+533 PDKDDP
-539 SKNKTVFGS
+539 SKNKTVFSS

-714 VAPAEYTGLKPVS
+714 VAPAEYAGLKPVS

-794 KYIVTDVYFDENIES
+794 KYIVTDVYFDENVES

-826 KYSGSIKLGE
+826 QYTGSIKLGE

-857 WYKLVIPV
+857 WYKLVMPV
-865 DYPVK
+865 DYPAQ

-899 KDIPYECKDVVIA
+899 KDIPYECKDVVIT

-992 TVTLTNNVTEFSTAS
+992 TVTLTNNVTEFAPSSSMTLA
-1007 DKISYVYGTDD
+1007 YGNGD
-1018 EADVIYLTS
+1018 EADTIFASTS
-1027 TATSDSWSNSA
+1027 ATNDAWNNTFAFTAIVNGAKPIAAYRGSGNKFAVMDVKFDSNVKQFLITMWLNTGSSA
-1038 AFSSIVSWKAGDN
+1038 TYQKYINIGSAVDN
-1051 DYCKPVDSFRTHGY
+1051 DTYFY
-1065 KWVSLDI
+1065 
-1072 CFDANAKVFEDCI
+1072 DANGARVK
-1085 WLNSDASGRHSV
+1085 G
-1097 NFDMSSSDI
+1097 
-1106 PANAYFYNIEADG
+1106 NIEAD
-1119 TKTKARGK
+1119 T
-1127 VVAGKW
+1127 W
-1133 YTVLMAV
+1133 YKLYIPT
-1140 DYSKANTNWAK
+1140 DYTNYNGNWAQ
-1151 AFVGLTAKTED
+1151 AYLGMNAKTEAKAEIQIKNLTYVKAIEGMHD
-1162 GTTAKIANLKFLTE
+1162 LKITGVPSGDVQLETTQEVQLGVETDVEYTWSANNDAVATIDQTGKLTIVGSGKVTVTVTPTDAMYAGLASSVTISVISEWDEPTAWHLDTTAAEWQGNTGDEFAKSWKVTGKNVTVAAAGKAAANADYIFLDLYLSKSGGFTYHSN
-1176 MPAVYDLTISNK
+1176 MYTASRLGRAWVWGNSVPGRLLIKDRDWVTTVSTTDRYVRVYDMNGNAVSSVTNGVWYKVILPFNKERKDISWGDSQLMLEADAAGEKEVYFRNVSYGNELPTGLYDLK
-1188 PSRVLWRELGDDK
+1188 VTNVPTANVYLSVGSHQLGVDTNAGAVNWTSSADEIATVDSTGLVTFHTTGSVNITVTPTDADRAPLAKTVTLNIAEESVQITDERSEIAWRSLPENK
-1201 QITINTVATAGYDVE
+1201 QITVEVAYSPNLTLNWSVDEGSAGY
-1216 WNSSDPTVATVS
+1216 ATVS
-1228 DAGVLTFLS
+1228 QDGVVTFLEA
-1237 TGFNKSTTIT
+1237 GRYHDVTINVSAANAAGGT
-1247 ASMKITDTF
+1247 LGDSITF
-1256 TLTDSFTVQL
+1256 TLTDPVTALAVNG
-1266 VDAPSNLVPN
+1266 VDSIT
-1276 ENVSLYYGTDDEIIV
+1276 YGYGEEADTILIS
-1291 KTTMSEGYSSTV
+1291 TTGTSDSWRYNARFQG
-1303 GLYDISKGSSP
+1303 IAANAKP
-1314 VASWR
+1314 VADYR
-1319 NNGYKYLAMDILFGE
+1319 NNGYKYVKLNIYFNENVKQFRMDIH
-1334 NAKGIRSVIW
+1334 
-1344 LNNGNAH
+1344 LN
-1351 DEQPLLVGEAVPSVN
+1351 
-1366 ITVFDAATKAKVYG
+1366 
-1380 NVEANKWYTIYIAT
+1380 
-1394 NYSNPNPNWSQ
+1394 
-1405 AYINVWSNAD
+1405 
-1415 GVEGTIKIKNVTPVT
+1415 
-1430 AITGTYDLR
+1430 
-1439 MTGKP
+1439 
-1444 TADVNYRELTNGE
+1444 
-1457 LQLGVNATDGLELVW
+1457 TDG
-1472 ETDNADYATV
+1472 
-1482 DGTGKVTLKGSAIGN
+1482 KGPRYEKYIDIGS
-1497 NVTVTV
+1497 TPDSDV
-1503 YGKLNGNVVLTDSV
+1503 Y
-1517 TFGVTAVYSVEITN
+1517 FY
-1531 KPASL
+1531 
-1536 DWADLASGRTFTLE
+1536 
-1550 TSAATELTLVWS
+1550 
-1562 VDQTDYATVNNGV
+1562 
-1575 VTFTEAAIGNDV
+1575 DV
-1587 TVTVKGMLDGAE
+1587 T
-1599 LATDSVTFTLTHEMR
+1599 
-1614 QILKTDSNATVEF
+1614 
-1627 GTSQEIDTVIVT
+1627 
-1639 STTAAANDDWGVGVQ
+1639 
-1654 FKEISSTANGSGVNT
+1654 
-1669 SYFTKGNKYVKF
+1669 
-1681 DISLGANAKVSPV
+1681 
-1694 SYFTSGGND
+1694 
-1703 ASTWKSD
+1703 
-1710 WYQKAITV
+1710 
-1718 GSTTTTYLYDKE
+1718 
-1730 TGARVLGNVESGKW
+1730 TGARITDAIAAGKW
-1744 YTLFVPA
+1744 YTLFI
-1751 MWTCPNT
+1751 
-1758 PTWGAVRLMVR
+1758 PTDYSAYNGSWAEAGIGLNATSGTAVMKVKDMSFVKEISGVHDL
-1769 TTDENAAT
+1769 
-1777 AKIAN
+1777 
-1782 IEYVN
+1782 
-1787 AITGVID
+1787 AITGVPNQD
-1794 KVAIT
+1794 
-1799 GGLNSS
+1799 
-1805 MIFAEGATNTVQ
+1805 VQ
-1817 LGMYNLPSAFG
+1817 LETTTELQLGADTDLE
-1828 GVTWAVDNA
+1828 VTWSANNDA
-1837 EVATVADGLVTFL
+1837 VATIDAT
-1850 KTGSVNV
+1850 TGKLTILGSGKV
-1857 TVTPVES
+1857 TVT
-1864 AYAAYATTVSL
+1864 ATPT
-1875 KAVTLE
+1875 
-1881 DKKNEW
+1881 
-1887 HFDSTATEWQTEGE
+1887 DSTYANLAKSVTISVISEYDEPTAWHLDQSTGVEWQGKSDNE
-1901 FANTY
+1901 FAKSW
-1906 KFTGQNLI
+1906 KFTGTANQYGSLNML
-1914 ISDATKEVTNN
+1914 ISDATKEPTNAE
-1925 NYIMVEMYFAKAAG
+1925 YIMLEMYFAKAAG
-1939 IKYISQMY
+1939 IKYVSQMY
-1947 TANKVAY
+1947 SANKVAW
-1954 DDVLWGTKRVNFT
+1954 DDVLWGTTRKNIT
-1967 VYDKSWA
+1967 VYADGWTGKNGTDSG
-1974 TPVSRTTKR
+1974 KQ
-1983 IGYYEMD
+1983 IGYYNMD
-1990 GSVAET
+1990 GSVAAT
-1996 LETGRWYKVAIP
+1996 LATGSWYKVVVP
-2008 KLKDMSQWAMQCKL
+2008 KMKDTSQWALQCRF
-2022 EITANSDG
+2022 EITCVDG
-2030 EREVYYRNVSYGDT
+2030 TAEVYFRNVSYGDT

>member
-56 PVEGG
+56 PVKGG
-61 AEGITITSANPSIVS
+61 AEGITITSADPSIVS

-149 LTVPAEYASIAE
+149 LTIPAEYASIAE
-161 VRDGKIYGKA
+161 VRDGKVYGKA

-192 EFTVRVCSA
+192 EFTVRVCPA

-261 VGKAEGTAT
+261 VGKAEGVAT

-443 SGTPGSHSYID
+443 SGNPGSHSYID

-464 YDHDAEGNVKY
+464 YDHDAVDNVKY

-493 DTVNIYNG
+493 DTVNVYNG

-539 SKNKTVFGS
+539 SKTKTVFGS

-655 KKGSDKL
+655 KKGSNKL

-714 VAPAEYTGLKPVS
+714 VAPAEYAGLKPVS

-739 QTLSWVYEDE
+739 QTLSWVYADE

-794 KYIVTDVYFDENIES
+794 KYIVTDVYFDENVES

-826 KYSGSIKLGE
+826 KYTGSIKLGE

-865 DYPVK
+865 DYPAQ

-978 SAVVSEDVTITDSF
+978 SAVVSEDVTVTDSF

-1027 TATSDSWSNSA
+1027 TATDDSWSNSA
-1038 AFSSIVSWKAGDN
+1038 AFSSIVSWKTPDN

-1085 WLNSDASGRHSV
+1085 WLNSDGSNKHSV
-1097 NFDMSSSDI
+1097 KFDMSSSDI

-1127 VVAGKW
+1127 VIAGKW

-1188 PSRVLWRELGDDK
+1188 LSRVLWRELGDDK

-1291 KTTMSEGYSSTV
+1291 KTSKSEGYSSTV

-1344 LNNGNAH
+1344 LNKGNAH

-1482 DGTGKVTLKGSAIGN
+1482 DGTGNVTLKGSAIGN

-1536 DWADLASGRTFTLE
+1536 DWADLASDRTFTLE
-1550 TSAATELTLVWS
+1550 TSAATELTLIWS

-1614 QILKTDSNATVEF
+1614 HFK
-1627 GTSQEIDTVIVT
+1627 
-1639 STTAAANDDWGVGVQ
+1639 ANDGLSSLAYGTGDDIDVVLATATKTGSNDSWGSSVLFSDLIEPGTVNRPSLAYMNAGYKWVSVELMFDENLQFIRPNFDWQGDAATYYRTTIYPNTTLADNVYAFNMDGVRVSTIIANTWYKFFFPVELADKDKYHTENLCVWANDGTTTVLKLRN
-1654 FKEISSTANGSGVNT
+1654 FACSTA
-1669 SYFTKGNKYVKF
+1669 
-1681 DISLGANAKVSPV
+1681 
-1694 SYFTSGGND
+1694 
-1703 ASTWKSD
+1703 
-1710 WYQKAITV
+1710 
-1718 GSTTTTYLYDKE
+1718 
-1730 TGARVLGNVESGKW
+1730 R
-1744 YTLFVPA
+1744 
-1751 MWTCPNT
+1751 
-1758 PTWGAVRLMVR
+1758 
-1769 TTDENAAT
+1769 
-1777 AKIAN
+1777 
-1782 IEYVN
+1782 
-1787 AITGVID
+1787 TGVYDILT
-1794 KVAIT
+1794 VT
-1799 GGLNSS
+1799 GGTNSS
-1805 MIFAEGATNTVQ
+1805 VIFTEGGTNTVQ
-1817 LGMYNLPSAFG
+1817 LGIANGFDVYNG
-1828 GVTWAVDNA
+1828 YTWTVDNG
-1837 EVATVADGLVTFL
+1837 EVATVVDGLVTFL

-1857 TVTPVES
+1857 TVTPVNT
-1864 AYAAYATTVSL
+1864 AYASLATTVSL
-1875 KAVTLE
+1875 KAVTAE
-1881 DKKNEW
+1881 EKKNEW
-1887 HFDSTATEWQTEGE
+1887 HFDATAPTWVSEGE
-1901 FANTY
+1901 FANSWHSTSADVKVADNTSAASNAKY
-1906 KFTGQNLI
+1906 
-1914 ISDATKEVTNN
+1914 V
-1925 NYIMVEMYFAKAAG
+1925 MVEVYVVKGSGLNYHSNMYKEG
-1939 IKYISQMY
+1939 KSTYWWS
-1947 TANKVAY
+1947 
-1954 DDVLWGTKRVNFT
+1954 WGTNINANTR
-1967 VYDKSWA
+1967 
-1974 TPVSRTTKR
+1974 
-1983 IGYYEMD
+1983 YYEMD
-1990 GSVAET
+1990 GTRAT
-1996 LETGRWYKVAIP
+1996 KLENGKWYKAVFNNAKQDASVTWGESILSLD
-2008 KLKDMSQWAMQCKL
+2008 K
-2022 EITANSDG
+2022 ANN
-2030 EREVYYRNVSYGDT
+2030 EAEFYFRNAAYGDT